1 MKKFSDRKDGKLIRD
16 IDCMH
21 YCMPLMWPDRTT
33 CEAYMSFKINLQNA
47 EAYIKTKNEELKEK
61 TDAQYSIFQLII
73 AAILKTITLRTK
85 LNRFVANKNY
95 YQRNEV
101 TAGFVVKKSLS
112 DESEETFARVVALPT
127 DTLATLHNKI
137 NEQIKFCKTHDD
149 PSTQSMRLIQKIGLK
164 HIISKVARWLDRLGL
179 MPNSIIKTDPFYTS
193 VILSNL
199 GSIGLDIG
207 YHHLTNWGTTS
218 IFMVVGKKDKRP
230 YFDSKGKMEIKKT
243 IQISL
248 TIDERIADGYYYTK
262 SVKLLK
268 KLIENPSLLEK
279 PFSEGIAY

>member
-1 MKKFSDRKDGKLIRD
+1 MKKFGDRKDGKLIRD

-279 PFSEGIAY
+279 PFSEEIAY

>member
-1 MKKFSDRKDGKLIRD
+1 MKKFGDRKDGKLIRD

-47 EAYIKTKNEELKEK
+47 EAYIKAKNEELKEK

-73 AAILKTITLRTK
+73 AAILKTITIRTK

-279 PFSEGIAY
+279 PFSEEIAY